1 MELDCNIDLLLSNL
15 IIYWSLG
22 EGWPQHTKYL
32 GQPWFSLANVAPY
45 LCPKYGIKCINL
57 SAQTKRHATLKRFKC
72 HHQDTCQSCLLKGFG
87 STNLP
92 WLSCQMRRTRVE
104 NTIWTTKHLCQIPWY
119 NCIGKVYWSNLG
131 ELECTLQS
139 SIKSKHNKLNI
150 TQETR
155 KDMWCFLVTLHPWQ
169 WTFSN
174 IIYLY
179 MSNIQHNKRKEHDS
193 SIALNMYKLKHKLE
207 AGASDISK
215 FDKCVVSPLCPG
227 QEHIKIVPVSVLSTP
242 IWTPPP
248 WFAIRIQRRLLP
260 GCLVVA
266 KEPWVTG
273 CLLWIRVENSVLTS
287 GSFGFSPLPWTSWV
301 AWYLNHNATSTV
313 AHTLRSKPNF
323 LKKWKEA
330 IGVTVSQVMVVVFRQ
345 HSSSLESTLGD
356 GGAGSSTGHWVVLAT
371 LTNFTNGWT
380 NFALGRHM
388 LRSGAMCLIVARK
401 FHGDVSNRAR
411 PWNGTPPIL
420 STRTLVLQLFL
431 SHSGLDGIGVG
442 KVFIVILFANGIGLF
457 SDQVWFFWRQIPWVK
472 KSLCFGD
479 SHHGHHFFFDMRLME
494 EKPAITS
501 WYGKY
506 SIIFQGFIHPIGGAV
521 ASEMTFILALLLSFS
536 LTRFL
541 AFQLTRL
548 LTS

>member
-1 MELDCNIDLLLSNL
+1 MELDCNIDLLLSNF

-32 GQPWFSLANVAPY
+32 GQPWFSLANVTPY
-45 LCPKYGIKCINL
+45 LHPTQRWKGSNVATKTHVKAVFWKDLGRQIYHGCPAKWEE
-57 SAQTKRHATLKRFKC
+57 
-72 HHQDTCQSCLLKGFG
+72 
-87 STNLP
+87 P
-92 WLSCQMRRTRVE
+92 RVD

-119 NCIGKVYWSNLG
+119 NCKGKVYWSNLG
-131 ELECTLQS
+131 ELEYTLQS

-174 IIYLY
+174 IIYIY
-179 MSNIQHNKRKEHDS
+179 IYISNIQHNKRQEHES
-193 SIALNMYKLKHKLE
+193 SIVLNMYKLKHKLE
-207 AGASDISK
+207 AGASDVSK
-215 FDKCVVSPLCPG
+215 FDKCFVSPLCPG
-227 QEHIKIVPVSVLSTP
+227 QEHVKIVPVSVLSTP

-313 AHTLRSKPNF
+313 AHTLRSKTNF

-388 LRSGAMCLIVARK
+388 LPSGAMCLIVARK

-420 STRTLVLQLFL
+420 STRSLVLQLFL

-457 SDQVWFFWRQIPWVK
+457 SDQVWFFWHQIPWVK

-479 SHHGHHFFFDMRLME
+479 SHHGHHFFLTCGWWKKSRRSPADMANIPLFFRAL
-494 EKPAITS
+494 
-501 WYGKY
+501 Y
-506 SIIFQGFIHPIGGAV
+506 
-521 ASEMTFILALLLSFS
+521 IL
-536 LTRFL
+536 
-541 AFQLTRL
+541 
-548 LTS
+548 